1 MKRILWSPKA
11 LRQLRKVK
19 DQQTRIRIYDAVEAL
34 KGFPK
39 CSNIKKL
46 RSRGEYR
53 LRIKLW
59 RVIFRES
66 QDYLYIE
73 EVKKRDEHTY

>member
-11 LRQLRKVK
+11 LRQLRKIK
-19 DQQTRIRIYDAVEAL
+19 NQESREIIYDAVDAL
-34 KGFPK
+34 TSFPK

-46 RSRGEYR
+46 KGRGEYR

-66 QDYLYIE
+66 LDYIYIE